1 MQLKNLKK
9 IISDIIGIYLYKK
22 NTIFYVL
29 KRRNRRILLFIILTP
44 LLLNLKH
51 KHNDITISQM
61 NKYGYIKNE
70 NGKSYYFFEDQ
81 KYEIMYNKSG
91 ELIDIEF
98 VTPIY

>member
-51 KHNDITISQM
+51 NDITISQM

-81 KYEIMYNKSG
+81 KYEIMYNKFG

-98 VTPIY
+98 ITPIY